1 MKTFTDNAGR
11 TWTVAINVTTLKQ
24 MKSLVGVDLLD
35 VVNDNGTLL
44 ERLAGDPVLLCDVIF
59 ALCKEEADAKNVTD
73 ADFGRAMAGDAI
85 EAATT
90 ALLEEL
96 VDFFRGEK
104 RATLRRALKLMRR
117 YEEKAL
123 KAAQMKLDDP
133 RLEAAVD
140 NAVARMTARM
150 DERIAEL
157 AAQDSTPGDSSG
169 SAPASQALTP
179 AP

>member
-24 MKSLVGVDLLD
+24 VRSLVGVDLLD
-35 VVNDNGTLL
+35 VVNEGDSLL
-44 ERLAGDPVLLCDVIF
+44 ERLAGDPILLCDVIF
-59 ALCKEEADAKNVTD
+59 ALCKEHADAQNVTD

-85 EAATT
+85 GSAID

-96 VDFFRGEK
+96 VDFFRGDK
-104 RATLRRALKLMRR
+104 RKTLQRALKLMRR

-123 KAAQMKLDDP
+123 KAAQTKLEDP
-133 RLEAAVD
+133 RLEAVVD
-140 NAVARMTARM
+140 SAVARMTARM

-157 AAQDSTPGDSSG
+157 ADSIPGGSSG
-169 SAPASQALTP
+169 SAPESQALTP